1 MTESI
6 KKRVY
11 LKISFYDVIYQ
22 GNIIIGEDR
31 SYVDSFMIVN
41 DLTWSSINI
50 KEKTMG
56 VLDFKDKHN
65 PKRKLKEFKS

>member
-1 MTESI
+1 M
-6 KKRVY
+6 
-11 LKISFYDVIYQ
+11 IYQ
-22 GNIIIGEDR
+22 GNIIIGEGR

-41 DLTWSSINI
+41 DSTWSLINI